1 MDKIDRIRKIISESS
16 AAQERAKMRVQKAKD
31 KQKENLKR
39 NSDKKSILKQ
49 QDKLNK
55 LRKSGIAQSIKKAK
69 FSKPNITKVSDEGKT
84 GVTAMGQTVGNVAKA
99 GAAVAKNVVKGALK
113 TAVAVGNVPDRLNRG
128 ALKKVKADEKRDKIN
143 VLKRK
148 LDLKRVKMKDKVDV
162 MKRKSDAKKVKMKDK
177 KREKLANMIKDNQPK
192 KSLTAKSVR
201 EEFIQEVEEKKD
213 KVDKVID
220 IMRGKNKIQINPEV
234 KESVDKK
241 KI

>member
-1 MDKIDRIRKIISESS
+1 MDKIDRVIKIISESS

-39 NSDKKSILKQ
+39 NSDRKSILKQ

-55 LRKSGIAQSIKKAK
+55 LRQSGIAQSIKKAK

-84 GVTAMGQTVGNVAKA
+84 GVTAVGQTVGNVAKA
-99 GAAVAKNVVKGALK
+99 GVAATKNVAKGLAKA
-113 TAVAVGNVPDRLNRG
+113 AVAVGNVPDRLNRG

-148 LDLKRVKMKDKVDV
+148 LDLKRIKMKDKDGM
-162 MKRKSDAKKVKMKDK
+162 MKRKLDAKRDNMKDK
-177 KREKLANMIKDNQPK
+177 KRKRLAKIMGEQ
-192 KSLTAKSVR
+192 
-201 EEFIQEVEEKKD
+201 FIQEVEDKKD

-220 IMRGKNKIQINPEV
+220 IMRGKNKIKINPDV